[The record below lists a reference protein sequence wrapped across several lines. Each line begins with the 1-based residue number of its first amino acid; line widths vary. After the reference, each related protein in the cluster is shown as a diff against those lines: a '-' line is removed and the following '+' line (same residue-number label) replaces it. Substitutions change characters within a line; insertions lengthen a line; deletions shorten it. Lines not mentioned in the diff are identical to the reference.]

1 MEGRKRSGMLKK
13 SVYNMR
19 KRLVAFALAAAMVCT
34 NVGADLNAAYAA
46 TSSSESVTFEMT
58 GSQLVTAIEE
68 AIENGNVISPGDLD
82 FTNGD
87 IAKFESLFYG
97 EGKVLEV
104 FPDPDGGSMDAEL
117 RVFVRLPEDAD
128 DMYMVTGDEEI
139 IFLYVNNGEDTIS
152 FSTTIYDDEG
162 GKLKSTKAIRVK
174 SFEDAFGEEEINYIS
189 KPTETTAP
197 AEDNGPAM
205 EESTACLL
213 YTSDAADEL

>member
-104 FPDPDGGSMDAEL
+104 YPDPDGGSMDAEL

-152 FSTTIYDDEG
+152 CSTNITRMENG
-162 GKLKSTKAIRVK
+162 VEKVKKTKRITVK
-174 SFEDAFGEEEINYIS
+174 SFEAAYGDEEINYIS
-189 KPTETTAP
+189 KPAEERLQPPAP
-197 AEDNGPAM
+197 EDVNGPG
-205 EESTACLL
+205 S
-213 YTSDAADEL
+213 